1 LWILQNDIVS
11 TRITIEQDCHKCF
24 CEERFWFEIVR
35 QVEQAVYLGEAAL
48 FGGHFLDV
56 DRLFCS
62 ICILVSDGL
71 LLFISSLVSSLALH
85 ALLTQGKKRQ
95 LNSLWCVSFGYFW
108 CLPFVG
114 EFRQV
119 KLSLLL
125 FS

>member
-1 LWILQNDIVS
+1 M
-11 TRITIEQDCHKCF
+11 
-24 CEERFWFEIVR
+24 R

-85 ALLTQGKKRQ
+85 AAGSDNSTVCGVFLLAIFGV
-95 LNSLWCVSFGYFW
+95 SL
-108 CLPFVG
+108 FVG

-125 FS
+125 S